1 MTTTIINK
9 SALEVNSDTHN
20 FIAHISKISFDF
32 SGYEWEEE
40 FESKQEW
47 IDYQAELNNK
57 YSAFSVTFEDEDLP
71 KSDEEDETLEEFYES
86 THCTEEGHYYRILE
100 RWIDGE
106 IGWCLLDLEY
116 RIEKV

>member
-1 MTTTIINK
+1 MNTY
-9 SALEVNSDTHN
+9 APEVNTGTHD
-20 FIAHISKISFDF
+20 FIAYISRISFDF

-47 IDYQAELNNK
+47 IKYQVELNNK
-57 YSAFSVTFEDEDLP
+57 YSTFSIYFEDEDLP
-71 KSDEEDETLEEFYES
+71 ESDDEDETLEEFYES

-100 RWIDGE
+100 NWIDSE

-116 RIEKV
+116 RIQKI